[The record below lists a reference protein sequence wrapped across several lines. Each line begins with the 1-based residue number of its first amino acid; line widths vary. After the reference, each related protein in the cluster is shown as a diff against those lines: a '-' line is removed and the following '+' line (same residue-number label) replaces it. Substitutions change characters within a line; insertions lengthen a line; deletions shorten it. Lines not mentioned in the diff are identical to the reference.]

1 MIGKLYTA
9 KNGTP
14 HVVHVLD
21 VVREFTKGEKME
33 NTAITE
39 QVLLQRQKQESI
51 ARWTFYV
58 DDLSYPKFTMQLET
72 FLEEYK
78 EIDSPEQE
86 NFGEMLQNIFRDKT
100 PNEVPDKI
108 KTNIKMRVT
117 PEQSAKVQE
126 IIFKNG
132 GSWQGGDTNIEA
144 TDIPFLYLKGK
155 SLLTRSRDCNYFNAS
170 SLSKVDADL
179 FIRTNGTCE
188 ENKLCGSEE
197 LKTIK
202 DTLEEIEPSS
212 AYNFNDFEFVEDNPV
227 SPSHYKIGGIETID
241 YIAAKLTPEEFKGY
255 CKGNTIKHLSRA
267 GHKGREVE
275 DYKKAAWYLDKLIGV
290 LNEIH

>member
-1 MIGKLYTA
+1 M
-9 KNGTP
+9 
-14 HVVHVLD
+14 
-21 VVREFTKGEKME
+21 
-33 NTAITE
+33 
-39 QVLLQRQKQESI
+39 
-51 ARWTFYV
+51 
-58 DDLSYPKFTMQLET
+58 
-72 FLEEYK
+72 
-78 EIDSPEQE
+78 
-86 NFGEMLQNIFRDKT
+86 KT
-100 PNEVPDKI
+100 G
-108 KTNIKMRVT
+108 IKMRVT
-117 PEQSAKVQE
+117 PEQSAKVQKICIE
-126 IIFKNG
+126 NG
-132 GSWQGGDTNIEA
+132 IGWSWMIDSGDKYAIQHTDKPYLYITQVITWVATELVYEKVDNIE
-144 TDIPFLYLKGK
+144 
-155 SLLTRSRDCNYFNAS
+155 
-170 SLSKVDADL
+170 VDADL

-290 LNEIH
+290 LNQIH